1 MTETNPPAP
10 PGEWPILADPTQLQ
24 RMLDVIARE
33 GSLDPSKVTPAATLE
48 TLGLASMEV
57 VTILTGIEEE
67 LDVYIPMDAE
77 LSSAGN
83 LAELVSSIARAIASS
98 PRRAEAVVGP

>member
-1 MTETNPPAP
+1 
-10 PGEWPILADPTQLQ
+10 
-24 RMLDVIARE
+24 
-33 GSLDPSKVTPAATLE
+33 
-48 TLGLASMEV
+48 MEV

>member
-1 MTETNPPAP
+1 MTETAPPA
-10 PGEWPILADPTQLQ
+10 EWPILEDSTQLQ
-24 RMLDVIARE
+24 RMLDVIVRE
-33 GSLDPSKVTPAATLE
+33 GNLDPSKVTPAATLE

>member
-1 MTETNPPAP
+1 MTDTAPPAP
-10 PGEWPILADPTQLQ
+10 PAEWPVLDDPTRLQ

-33 GSLDPSKVTPAATLE
+33 GNLDPSKITPTATLE

-83 LAELVSSIARAIASS
+83 LAELVGSIARAITNA
-98 PRRAEAVVGP
+98 PDRAKAVVAS